1 MIRFARYA
9 LPLLALTA
17 ATPAF
22 AQDWRVAAISGA
34 KPDRTVY
41 LVDNATIIRNG
52 DDITLTTQSI
62 FERITES
69 RDFDRS
75 VTRRFGNCTTMA
87 SAIIENTYYAAGTL
101 KSNDKTKGNTIA
113 HQQGTVMYGVLE
125 KACGKKPFDA
135 GAVNNPETAVRT
147 YFAK

>member
-41 LVDNATIIRNG
+41 LLDAKSVVKTG
-52 DDITLTTQSI
+52 DTASFTTQSI
-62 FERITES
+62 FEQITDS

-75 VTRRFGNCTTMA
+75 VTRRKGVCSTM
-87 SAIIENTYYAAGTL
+87 SSQIVENNYYARGSFMNTD
-101 KSNDKTKGNTIA
+101 STSGNSIA
-113 HQQGTVMYGVLE
+113 HKEGTVMYGVLQQVCGT
-125 KACGKKPFDA
+125 KAMEPGS
-135 GAVNNPETAVRT
+135 VNNPETAVRA

>member
-1 MIRFARYA
+1 MTRFARYA

-41 LVDNATIIRNG
+41 LLDNAAIVRSG
-52 DDITLTTQSI
+52 DSITFTTQSV
-62 FERITES
+62 FEQLTEG

-75 VTRRFGNCTTMA
+75 VTRRFGDCTTMA
-87 SAIIENTYYAAGTL
+87 SAIIQNSYYARGAFVSTD
-101 KSNDKTKGNTIA
+101 STKGSTIA
-113 HQQGTVMYGVLE
+113 HREGTVMYGVLE
-125 KACGKKPFDA
+125 KACGKKA
-135 GAVNNPETAVRT
+135 LEGNTLTNPESAVRA

>member
-1 MIRFARYA
+1 MTRFARHA
-9 LPLLALTA
+9 LLLLALTG

-41 LVDNATIIRNG
+41 LLDTASIVRNG
-52 DDITLTTQSI
+52 DAVSFTTQSI
-62 FERITES
+62 FEHLTEG

-75 VTRRFGNCTTMA
+75 VTRRFGDCTAMA
-87 SAIIENTYYAAGTL
+87 SAIIENTYYARGSFQSTDA
-101 KSNDKTKGNTIA
+101 TKGSSIA
-113 HQQGTVMYGVLE
+113 HKDGTVMYGVLQM
-125 KACGKKPFDA
+125 ACGTKPLEA
-135 GAVNNPETAVRT
+135 GSIASPETTVRN

>member
-34 KPDRTVY
+34 KPERTVY
-41 LVDNATIIRNG
+41 LVDNGAIIRNG

-62 FERITES
+62 FETLKEG

-87 SAIIENTYYAAGTL
+87 SAIIENTYYVSGKL
-101 KSNDKTKGNTIA
+101 INNDKSKGNTIA
-113 HQQGTVMYGVLE
+113 HREGTVMYGVLE
-125 KACGKKPFDA
+125 KACGKKPLE
-135 GAVNNPETAVRT
+135 GNSLSNPESAVRA